1 MDHATLI
8 VLLALLQYVWFTAR
22 VGLARGKYNVN
33 APACDGDETWNRLFR
48 IQQNTMEQ
56 LIVFVPATFAF
67 AYYVSEL
74 WVLIPGLAFLVG
86 RFLYSA
92 EYLKDPKTRTPGM
105 SITLLSNV
113 VLVLGAL
120 FGLMKVMFFS

>member
-8 VLLALLQYVWFTAR
+8 VLLALLQYVWFTGR

-33 APACDGDETWNRLFR
+33 APACDGDETFDRLFR
-48 IQQNTMEQ
+48 VQQNTMEQ
-56 LIVFVPATFAF
+56 LIVFVPATYAF
-67 AYYVSEL
+67 AIYLSDL
-74 WVLIPGLAFLVG
+74 WVLAPGLAFIIG

-92 EYLKDPKTRTPGM
+92 EYVKDPASRTPGM
-105 SITLLSNV
+105 AITLLSNV

-120 FGLMKVMFFS
+120 FGLMKAMFFS

>member
-33 APACDGDETWNRLFR
+33 APACEGDETWNRLFR
-48 IQQNTMEQ
+48 VQQNTMEQ
-56 LIVFVPATFAF
+56 LIVFIPAIFAF
-67 AYYVSEL
+67 SYYLSESWML
-74 WVLIPGLAFLVG
+74 VPGLAFIIG

-92 EYLKDPKTRTPGM
+92 EYQKDPKSRTPGM
-105 SITLLSNV
+105 AITLLSNV

-120 FGLMKVMFFS
+120 FGLMRVMFFS

>member
-22 VGLARGKYNVN
+22 VGLARGKYKID

-56 LIVFVPATFAF
+56 LIVFIPAVYAF
-67 AYYVSEL
+67 SYYMSEL
-74 WVLIPGLAFLVG
+74 WMMLPGLAFIIG

-92 EYLKDPKTRTPGM
+92 EYQKDPKTRTPGM

-113 VLVLGAL
+113 VMVLGAL
-120 FGLMKVMFFS
+120 FGLIKVMFFS